1 MIKWAYIND
10 RFVEEENAL
19 IHFRDLSVQR
29 GYGIFDFLKFINYQ
43 SVFLDDHLNRFYSSA
58 QEMRLPVTNRGQL
71 TEVIKQLIL
80 KNGQPDG
87 GIRITLTGGCSTDG
101 YQLAQPNLIV
111 SQHRFQSPTK
121 EQHQKGIALITYPH
135 QRQLPHVKTIDYL
148 MAIWLQPLIK
158 KNNADDVLYQNNDI
172 VSECPRSNFFI
183 VTKDNVIVTPG
194 KNILKGISRM
204 KLIEIAGEY
213 FEVHER
219 DVTTKDIME
228 AKEAFISSTTKLIL
242 PVNRIDEKIFDT
254 MKPVTAKLFEILE
267 LSVGA
272 QYSV

>member
-1 MIKWAYIND
+1 
-10 RFVEEENAL
+10 
-19 IHFRDLSVQR
+19 
-29 GYGIFDFLKFINYQ
+29 
-43 SVFLDDHLNRFYSSA
+43 
-58 QEMRLPVTNRGQL
+58 
-71 TEVIKQLIL
+71 
-80 KNGQPDG
+80 
-87 GIRITLTGGCSTDG
+87 
-101 YQLAQPNLIV
+101 
-111 SQHRFQSPTK
+111 
-121 EQHQKGIALITYPH
+121 
-135 QRQLPHVKTIDYL
+135 

-242 PVNRIDEKIFDT
+242 PVNRIDEKVFDT
-254 MKPVTAKLFEILE
+254 MKPVTAKLFEIFE